1 MSYDILKI
9 RNFSIIAH
17 IDHGKSTVSDRII
30 QLCGGLQDREMTEQ
44 VLDSMD
50 IEKERGITI
59 KSQTVRLNY
68 KSKDGN
74 EYIFNLMDTPGHVDF
89 GYEVSRCLSACEGCV
104 LLVDATQGV
113 EAQTLANA
121 YKAVDVGIEILP
133 ALNKIDLPSS
143 QIDNC
148 KKQIEEVVGLDTSN
162 IALVSGKTG
171 DGILDML
178 EQIIH
183 DIPAPSGD
191 VNNPLK
197 ALLVDAWYDTY
208 LGVILLVRV
217 LDGELKKGAKIK
229 TLSNGNE
236 YTIEQLG
243 FFTPKKMPCESIK
256 AGEVGYLC
264 ANFKNVQDCNIGD
277 TIVAFNDTQTQPLKG
292 FKKVQPVVFCGV
304 YPIDTED
311 YPKLKESLAKLSLND
326 SSINY
331 EYETSASLGMGFR
344 CGFLGLLH
352 MEVIHERLEREFDL
366 NIITTAPS
374 VVYKVYLQNGNIVD
388 VHNPS
393 DMPDPTHIKYIEEPI
408 AEVSILTTEE
418 HIGALIKLC
427 EDRRGKQKNLS
438 FSGGNRAVIIYDI
451 PLGEIIFD
459 FHDKLKSVSRGY
471 ASFEWQISRYE
482 ESEIVKIDILLNG
495 EKMDALS
502 LMAHRSRAEQRGRAL
517 CEKLKDLIPR
527 QMFVIPIQAAIGGK
541 IIARETISAYR
552 KDVLAKCYGGDIT
565 RKRKLLEKQKK
576 GKKRM
581 KMCGNVEVPQSA
593 FTAVLKMEEK

>member
-30 QLCGGLQDREMTEQ
+30 QICGGLQDREMTAQ

-59 KSQTVRLNY
+59 KSQTVRLHY
-68 KSKDGN
+68 KSKDRN

-148 KKQIEEVVGLDTSN
+148 KKQIEEVVGLDTSS

-171 DGILDML
+171 DGVLDML

-183 DIPAPSGD
+183 DIPAPSG
-191 VNNPLK
+191 NIKNPLK

-243 FFTPKKMPCESIK
+243 FFTPKKVPCESIK

-277 TIVAFNDTQTQPLKG
+277 TIVSFNDNQTKPLEG

-374 VVYKVYLQNGNIVD
+374 VVYKVHLQNGNIVD

>member
-59 KSQTVRLNY
+59 KSQTVRLKY

-89 GYEVSRCLSACEGCV
+89 GYEVSRCLSACEGCI

-171 DGILDML
+171 DGVLDML

-183 DIPAPSGD
+183 DIPAPSGN

-217 LDGELKKGAKIK
+217 IDGELKKGAKIK

-243 FFTPKKMPCESIK
+243 FFTPKKVPCESIK

-277 TIVAFNDTQTQPLKG
+277 TIVSFNDNQTKPLEG

-374 VVYKVYLQNGNIVD
+374 VVYKVHLQNGNIVD

>member
-59 KSQTVRLNY
+59 KSQTVRLKY

-171 DGILDML
+171 DGIVEML

-183 DIPAPSGD
+183 DIPAPSGN
-191 VNNPLK
+191 VNSPLK

-217 LDGELKKGAKIK
+217 IDGELKKGAKIK

-243 FFTPKKMPCESIK
+243 FFTPKKVPCESIK

-374 VVYKVYLQNGNIVD
+374 VVYKVHLQNGNIVD

-593 FTAVLKMEEK
+593 FTAVLKMEDK

>member
-59 KSQTVRLNY
+59 KSQTVRLKY

>member
-59 KSQTVRLNY
+59 KSQTVRLKY

-89 GYEVSRCLSACEGCV
+89 GYEVSRCLSACEGCI

-171 DGILDML
+171 DGIVEML

-183 DIPAPSGD
+183 DIPTPSGN

-217 LDGELKKGAKIK
+217 IDGELKKGAKIK

-243 FFTPKKMPCESIK
+243 FFTPKKVPCESIK

-264 ANFKNVQDCNIGD
+264 ANLKNVQDCNIGD
-277 TIVAFNDTQTQPLKG
+277 TIVSFNDNQTKPLEG

-374 VVYKVYLQNGNIVD
+374 VVYKVHLQNGNIVD

-482 ESEIVKIDILLNG
+482 ESEIVKIDIILNG

-593 FTAVLKMEEK
+593 FTAVLKMEDK